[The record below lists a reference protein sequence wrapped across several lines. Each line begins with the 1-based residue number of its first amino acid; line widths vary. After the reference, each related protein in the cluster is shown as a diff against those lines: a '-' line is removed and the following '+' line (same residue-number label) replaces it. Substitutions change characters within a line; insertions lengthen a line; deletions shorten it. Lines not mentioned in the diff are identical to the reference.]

1 MLRASM
7 ITLKSYLSGHWQ
19 FGSGKTQ
26 VLVDPSTEEP
36 IAEACTAGLDF
47 GAALTWARSEGGPAL
62 RAATFATRAGW
73 LKAISK
79 AIHAERDALIELSMT
94 SGGTTRSDAKFDI
107 DGATGTLAY
116 YAGLGQKLG
125 ETRIMTEAAEQ
136 LGQSARFYGQHV
148 WTTRPGVAVHVNAF
162 NFPAW
167 GLGEKLAVAILAGVP
182 VITKPA
188 TSTAPLAV
196 RISEIIIASKA
207 LPAGAFQI
215 VSGSAGDL
223 LDRLGPEDVLAFTGS
238 ADTAAKLRSAQPVVA
253 KSVRVNIEADSLN
266 SAVLAEGV
274 DTGDE
279 AYRAFIRDVSKEM
292 TQKSG
297 QKCTA
302 TRRIFVPTAL
312 IDRVQAD
319 LGAELSR
326 VVVGLPSLEEVR
338 MGPLATK
345 QQRDDYRAG
354 IAKLIASGAKVV
366 LGTPNEAAP
375 IGVPAG
381 KGFFVSPVL
390 LRADAPDDAHAVHA
404 HEVFGPCA
412 TLMPYRDAAHA
423 VALVARGEGGL
434 VASIYGDDRAML
446 KALVLGIAPF
456 HGRVLVGSSKI
467 ADQAIS
473 PGLVLPSCVHG
484 GPGRAGG
491 GEELG
496 GERGLRFYMQR
507 TAVQGDRA
515 LLDKI
520 FEAG

>member
-1 MLRASM
+1 M
-7 ITLKSYLSGHWQ
+7 ITLKSYLAGSWQ

-26 VLVDPSTEEP
+26 TLVDPATEEP

-47 GAALTWARSEGGPAL
+47 AAALTWARREGGPAL
-62 RAATFATRAGW
+62 RAVTFATRAGW

-79 AIHAERDALIELSMT
+79 AIHAERDALIELST
-94 SGGTTRSDAKFDI
+94 KSSGTTRSDAKFDI

-116 YAGLGQKLG
+116 YAGVGAKLG
-125 ETRIMTEAAEQ
+125 ETRVITETAEQ
-136 LGQSARFYGQHV
+136 LGQSARFFGQHV

-188 TSTAPLAV
+188 TSTAPVAV
-196 RISEIIIASKA
+196 RIAEIIIASGV

-253 KSVRVNIEADSLN
+253 RSVRVNIEADSLN

-274 DTGDE
+274 DTGDD

-292 TQKSG
+292 TQKTG

-302 TRRIFVPTAL
+302 TRRIFVPVAL
-312 IDRVQAD
+312 IDRVQED
-319 LGAELSR
+319 LSAELAR
-326 VVVGLPSLEEVR
+326 VKVGLPSLDEVR
-338 MGPLATK
+338 MGPLATR
-345 QQRDDYRAG
+345 QQLDDFRAG
-354 IAKLIASGAKVV
+354 VGKLVASGAKIV
-366 LGTPNEAAP
+366 LGDPNVASA
-375 IGVPAG
+375 IGVPSG
-381 KGFFVSPVL
+381 KGFFAAPIL
-390 LRADAPDDAHAVHA
+390 LRADAPDDASAVHA

-434 VASIYGDDRAML
+434 VASVYGDDRALL
-446 KALVLGIAPF
+446 KQLVMGIAPF

-467 ADQAIS
+467 ADQAIA
-473 PGLVLPSCVHG
+473 PGLVLPSCIHG

-507 TAVQGDRA
+507 TAIQGDRA
-515 LLDKI
+515 LLEKM
-520 FEAG
+520 FEAD